1 VSKSG
6 ITARSGP
13 VSWKGTVAY
22 RDRPP
27 VCPRCGVELL
37 RRQRRDIWRCPR
49 CAGVQLAT
57 GEVERRLRLLAP
69 DISDDVIRDVMTAR
83 RSRAGVTARRS
94 EVVITCPSCSRP
106 MQPIMMGGVRVAR
119 CDSDDQIWFDATE
132 LDRVIARAGARHE
145 SQRSWLARLCS
156 HLFAS

>member
-1 VSKSG
+1 
-6 ITARSGP
+6 
-13 VSWKGTVAY
+13 VAY

-49 CAGVQLAT
+49 CAGVQLTA

-69 DISDDVIRDVMTAR
+69 DMSDDLVRDVMTAR
-83 RSRAGVTARRS
+83 RSRAAAAGRAQP
-94 EVVITCPSCSRP
+94 EALACPSCRRP
-106 MQPIMMGGVRVAR
+106 MRPVMMGGVRVAR
-119 CDSDDQIWFDATE
+119 CDSDDQIWFDASE
-132 LDRVIARAGARHE
+132 LDRVLERTGARYQ
-145 SQRSWLARLCS
+145 SQRSWLARLFS